1 MVRYLARSCSENPV
15 ISRNL
20 RTAFQLRP
28 DWAACMSDGV
38 SMLFSPSAL
47 PMRVPGMM
55 VADPTNV
62 AIDLV
67 LGTAMLIVYSG
78 GATMAGCY
86 WQNGRMLSRDNRF
99 SIMECSRLFH

>member
-28 DWAACMSDGV
+28 GWAGCMSGGG

-67 LGTAMLIVYSG
+67 LGTAMLILYSG
-78 GATMAGCY
+78 SCHNGSELSAK
-86 WQNGRMLSRDNRF
+86 WQVPNRGTIGRLLGSF
-99 SIMECSRLFH
+99 Y

>member
-1 MVRYLARSCSENPV
+1 
-15 ISRNL
+15 
-20 RTAFQLRP
+20 
-28 DWAACMSDGV
+28 MSDGV

-67 LGTAMLIVYSG
+67 LGTAMLILYSG
-78 GATMAGCY
+78 SCHNGSELSAK
-86 WQNGRMLSRDNRF
+86 WQVPNRGTIGRLLGSF
-99 SIMECSRLFH
+99 Y